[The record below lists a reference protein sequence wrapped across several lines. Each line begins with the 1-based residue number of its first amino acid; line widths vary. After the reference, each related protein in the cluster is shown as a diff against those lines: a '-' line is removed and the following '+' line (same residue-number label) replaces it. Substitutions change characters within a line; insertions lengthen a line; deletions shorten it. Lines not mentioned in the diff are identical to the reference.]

1 MSTGAVVPFYD
12 ARRVALK
19 RSVVLETWLGQQPG
33 NAYRRAGLP
42 PPPAGRARRGYHAA
56 QVNRLTAGWSATTS
70 SANADIFRSLDALRA
85 RSRVLARNDEYVK
98 RWIGMVSANLVGPF
112 GFRLQAQVVDP
123 PVSAKAGP
131 KPDKLAN
138 DAIEKAWSDWCK
150 AADVTGRNNFVGL
163 CHIMAKSAARD
174 GEILLRFVRGK
185 DSGNK
190 FGFALQLLD
199 INRLDTNLNRPEGNG
214 VTQIRM
220 GVELNTWGRPTHY
233 WLRTRNP
240 GDNYTVAQGENRAVH
255 ERVPAEDIIHA
266 FIADDPEQARGVPW
280 AHAAM
285 ERLNNRGAFEHAA
298 IIAARVGASKMG
310 FFTTPDGGAE
320 PLSSG
325 VETEDGSGDG
335 QLLTEADPGTFDTL
349 PEGYDFKS
357 FDPAYPSDMFGE
369 FIKANLRGTASG
381 LGVSYHSLANDLE
394 GVNFSSIRSG
404 TLEERDNWIV
414 LQEWFSQT
422 VLERIYNQ
430 VLDAALTFGLATMP
444 NGSALSM
451 GKRDKFQAHQFQGR
465 RWDWVDPKKDIE
477 SDLAAMDAG
486 LKSPQAIA
494 AKMGMDYEDLLG
506 EILAAQELRDR
517 MGIKL
522 PARGN
527 QPQAQQPAPADV
539 LDDNADDQP
548 TKE

>member
-1 MSTGAVVPFYD
+1 MTPAPARLGLVARIWGAIAGSKRDD
-12 ARRVALK
+12 ARP
-19 RSVVLETWLGQQPG
+19 QQ
-33 NAYRRAGLP
+33 
-42 PPPAGRARRGYHAA
+42 RRGYHAA

-70 SANADIFRSLDALRA
+70 SANADIYRSLDALRA
-85 RSRVLARNDEYVK
+85 RSRVLAQNDEYVK
-98 RWIGMVSANLVGPF
+98 KWLNMVSTNIVGPA
-112 GFRLQAQVVDP
+112 GFRFQARVYDP
-123 PVSAKAGP
+123 PTSAKAGP

-138 DAIEKAWSDWCK
+138 DAIEKAYSDWCK
-150 AADVTGRNNFVGL
+150 VADVTGRNHFTIM
-163 CHIMAKSAARD
+163 CQIMARTAARD
-174 GEILLRFVRGK
+174 GEILGRFVRGR
-185 DSGNK
+185 DAGNK

-199 INRLDTNLNRPEGNG
+199 INRLDTQLNRQEGAG

-220 GVELNTWGRPTHY
+220 GVEMNTWGRPTHY

-240 GDNYTVAQGENRAVH
+240 GDNYNVAQGETRSVH

-266 FIADDPEQARGVPW
+266 FISDDAEQVRGVPW

-320 PLSSG
+320 PLSTG
-325 VETEDGSGDG
+325 VESEDGEDNG
-335 QLLTEADPGTFDTL
+335 QLVTEADPGTFDTL
-349 PEGYDFKS
+349 PEGYDFKA

-381 LGVSYHSLANDLE
+381 LGVAYHSLANDLE

-404 TLEERDNWIV
+404 TLEERDCWMV
-414 LQEWFSQT
+414 LQEWFAQS
-422 VLERIYNQ
+422 VLERIFPQ

-451 GKRDKFQAHQFQGR
+451 SKREKFLAHQFHGR
-465 RWDWVDPKKDIE
+465 RWDWVDPKKDIDA
-477 SDLAAMDAG
+477 DLTAVDAG
-486 LKSPQAIA
+486 IKSPQMIA
-494 AKMGMDYEDLLG
+494 AKTGVDYEDVLA
-506 EILAAQELRDR
+506 EIKAAQDMREA

-522 PARGN
+522 PARG
-527 QPQAQQPAPADV
+527 QQQQQQQPAAV
-539 LDDNADDQP
+539 DDGEDDDQP
-548 TKE
+548 IKE

>member
-1 MSTGAVVPFYD
+1 MTTGAVVPFYD
-12 ARRVALK
+12 AKRVAQK
-19 RSVVLETWLGQQPG
+19 RSVVLESWLGQRPG
-33 NAYRRAGLP
+33 DGYRRAGISAP
-42 PPPAGRARRGYHAA
+42 GGRARRGYYAA

-70 SANADIFRSLDALRA
+70 SANSDIFRSLDALRA
-85 RSRVLARNDEYVK
+85 RSRVLAQNDEYVK
-98 RWIGMVSANLVGPF
+98 RWIAMVSANLVGPF

-138 DAIEKAWSDWCK
+138 DAIEKAWADWC
-150 AADVTGRNNFVGL
+150 ASADVTGRSNFVGL
-163 CHIMAKSAARD
+163 CHIMAKTAARD
-174 GEILLRFVRGK
+174 GEILARFVRGK
-185 DSGNK
+185 DSGNR
-190 FGFALQLLD
+190 FGIALQLLD

-220 GVELNTWGRPTHY
+220 GVEMNQWGRPTHY

-240 GDNYTVAQGENRAVH
+240 GDTYSVAQGENRSVH

-266 FIADDPEQARGVPW
+266 FIADDAEQARGVPW

-320 PLSSG
+320 PLSTGEDS
-325 VETEDGSGDG
+325 EDGSTEGPM
-335 QLLTEADPGTFDTL
+335 LSEADPGTFDTL

-404 TLEERDNWIV
+404 TLEERDQWTV
-414 LQEWFSQT
+414 LQEWFAQS
-422 VLERIYNQ
+422 VLERIYSQ

-451 GKRDKFQAHQFQGR
+451 SKREKFSAHKFLGR

-486 LKSPQAIA
+486 LKSPQDIA
-494 AKMGMDYEDLLG
+494 AKMGKDYEGLLS

-517 MGIKL
+517 MGIRL

-527 QPQAQQPAPADV
+527 QQQAQQPAPAEPDE
-539 LDDNADDQP
+539 DDAGNQSS
-548 TKE
+548 KE